1 MSPPPLLLVD
11 QLRLAFPRSGGSG
24 AYHPVDGISFAIDR
38 GETLALV
45 GESGSGKSL
54 TSLGLLRLVPPPGR
68 IAPGSRIEL
77 DGVDVLSL
85 RGEELRAIRGGRIGL
100 VFQDPMTSLNPVL
113 KVGYQVREAITA
125 HTRLSSREATERT
138 IALLDEVGIPDP
150 GGRYGAYPHELSGG
164 LRQRVMIAI
173 ALAGE
178 PDLLIAD
185 EPTTALDVTVQAQIL
200 ELLDRLKA
208 DRGMAVLLITH
219 DLGVVAG
226 RAERM
231 MVMYAGQLVETGPTV
246 DLFAAPAHPYTQA
259 LLASIPKLR
268 GPLGRLTPIPGV
280 VPQPHDWPT
289 GCRFHPRCP
298 VRFDPCAGEAPPWR
312 STGAG
317 HEARCWLVEGRAP

>member
-1 MSPPPLLLVD
+1 MTPPVLLSVD
-11 QLRLAFPRSGGSG
+11 QLRVAFPRDRAGL
-24 AYHPVDGISFAIDR
+24 AFHPVDGVSFEVDR
-38 GETLALV
+38 GETVALV

-54 TSLGLLRLVPPPGR
+54 TGLALLRLVPPPGS
-68 IAPGSRIEL
+68 IAPGSRITL
-77 DGVDVLSL
+77 DGQDVLAL
-85 RGEELRAIRGGRIGL
+85 RGEALRAIRGGRIGL

-113 KVGYQVREAITA
+113 TAGYQVQEALTAHARLPRREARA
-125 HTRLSSREATERT
+125 RT

-150 GGRYGAYPHELSGG
+150 ADRYRAYPHELSGG

-208 DRGMAVLLITH
+208 ARGMAVLLITH

-226 RAERM
+226 RADRVL
-231 MVMYAGQLVETGPTV
+231 VMYAGQLVETAPTAE
-246 DLFAAPAHPYTQA
+246 LFAAPAHPYTKA
-259 LLASIPKLR
+259 LLSSIPRLS
-268 GPLGRLTPIPGV
+268 GPLGRLAPIPGS

-289 GCRFHPRCP
+289 GCRFHPRCAH
-298 VRFDPCAGEAPPWR
+298 RIDPCAGEAPPWR
-312 STGAG
+312 SPASSR
-317 HEARCWLVEGRAP
+317 EARCWLVEGRIP